1 MLSVLLVIG
10 LLAPIDASAVRVTA
24 GGSVVLRGDPAF
36 DPLSTELVATFIT
49 SGTGLQNPIVQQ
61 LPLPGFVFTLPMFV
75 SEEKDNPGAGDI
87 GTLMILTNTTNGPL
101 MVIMQFYNLDGSLL
115 FGPTSIVLA
124 TKETRILRL
133 SEVLPLPLP

>member
-1 MLSVLLVIG
+1 
-10 LLAPIDASAVRVTA
+10 
-24 GGSVVLRGDPAF
+24 
-36 DPLSTELVATFIT
+36 
-49 SGTGLQNPIVQQ
+49 
-61 LPLPGFVFTLPMFV
+61 MFV